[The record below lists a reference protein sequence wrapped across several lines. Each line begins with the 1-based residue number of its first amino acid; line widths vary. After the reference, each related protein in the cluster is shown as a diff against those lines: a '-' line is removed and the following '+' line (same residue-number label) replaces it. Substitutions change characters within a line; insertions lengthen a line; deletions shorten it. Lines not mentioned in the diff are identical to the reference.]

1 MGVVDDMDDV
11 DADLDADVEQANKE
25 YTQET
30 GKNVSNLPC

>member
-1 MGVVDDMDDV
+1 MGVDDMDD
-11 DADLDADVEQANKE
+11 ADSDVEQGNKE

>member
-11 DADLDADVEQANKE
+11 DADVVQANKE

-30 GKNVSNLPC
+30 GQNVPNLPC

>member
-1 MGVVDDMDDV
+1 MGVDDMDDV
-11 DADLDADVEQANKE
+11 DADVEQANKE

>member
-1 MGVVDDMDDV
+1 MGVDDMDD
-11 DADLDADVEQANKE
+11 ADLDVEQANKE